1 MDIGK
6 AIPIGIESY
15 KEIIDNDYYYIDKTM
30 LIRDLLMQK
39 SKVTLFTRPRR
50 FGKTLAQS
58 MLRTF
63 FEEEIAADGT
73 IIDNS
78 GYFSGKKILDAGG
91 QYTSHMGKY
100 PVIFLSMKSAKQ
112 PDYETAYEN
121 LVDEIIKEYDRHRYL
136 LNGSHL
142 AEDIKER
149 YSAILTR
156 RAGKSA
162 YTKSLAFLSDCLEKY
177 HHKKTI
183 ILIDEYDVPLEN
195 AYFKRFYD
203 RMVDFIRS
211 LLESALKTNDS
222 LQFAVI
228 TGCLRISKESIFTGL
243 NNLDVVSILDE
254 NYAEYFGFTQDE
266 VDSLLSFYGISYTAD
281 DAKK

>member
-63 FEEEIAADGT
+63 FEEEVTSDG
-73 IIDNS
+73 IVVDNS
-78 GYFSGKKILDAGG
+78 KYFTGKKVMGAGG

-112 PDYETAYEN
+112 PDYETAYNRLLMDIVSEF
-121 LVDEIIKEYDRHRYL
+121 ERHSYL
-136 LNGSHL
+136 LEKDVLTPAQKKRYNAILECKAGL
-142 AEDIKER
+142 AE
-149 YSAILTR
+149 YSV
-156 RAGKSA
+156 
-162 YTKSLAFLSDCLEKY
+162 SLKFLSDCLEKY

-195 AYFKRFYD
+195 AYFKTFYD

-211 LLESALKTNDS
+211 LLEPALKTNDS

-254 NYAEYFGFTQDE
+254 NYAEYFG
-266 VDSLLSFYGISYTAD
+266 
-281 DAKK
+281 